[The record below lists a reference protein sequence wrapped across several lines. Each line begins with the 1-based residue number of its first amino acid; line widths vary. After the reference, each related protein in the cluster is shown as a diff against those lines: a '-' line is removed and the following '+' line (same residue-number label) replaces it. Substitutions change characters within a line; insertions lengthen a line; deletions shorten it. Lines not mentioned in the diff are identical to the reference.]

1 MKGISPLVAAVL
13 LIAVTM
19 SIAGVLAYW
28 ASQFVTKSL
37 PGVNESTTQ
46 CRFVNF
52 IIYNCLY
59 NSTTGNLTVT
69 LNNIQT
75 VEVKN
80 LMVYLSFLNGTMSS
94 GTKLN
99 ETLAS
104 GEFRSYVLSGIPS
117 DFSKIIV
124 TTQVCPDISK
134 EDACR
139 RS

>member
-37 PGVNESTTQ
+37 PGINESTTQ
-46 CRFVNF
+46 CRFTNF
-52 IIYNCLY
+52 IIYNCFY
-59 NSTTGNLTVT
+59 NSSTSKLIIT

-75 VEVKN
+75 VEVKD
-80 LMVYLSFLNGTMSS
+80 LMVYLSFTNGTMSS

-99 ETLAS
+99 ETLAP
-104 GEFRSYVLSGIPS
+104 GEFRSYTLSGISS

>member
-37 PGVNESTTQ
+37 PEVNQTTAQ
-46 CRFVNF
+46 CRFTNF
-52 IIYNCLY
+52 IIYNCFY
-59 NSTTGNLTVT
+59 NSSASKLVLT

-75 VEVKN
+75 VEARD
-80 LMVYLSFLNGTMSS
+80 LMVYFSFANGTMSS

-99 ETLAS
+99 ETVAP
-104 GEFRSYVLSGIPS
+104 GEFRSYILSGISS

-124 TTQVCPDISK
+124 TTQICPDVSK
-134 EDACR
+134 ESSCT

>member
-37 PGVNESTTQ
+37 PEVNQSATQ
-46 CRFVNF
+46 CRFTNF
-52 IIYNCLY
+52 IIYDCFY
-59 NSTTGNLTVT
+59 NSSTSKLIIT
-69 LNNIQT
+69 LNNIQS
-75 VEVKN
+75 VEVRS
-80 LMVYLSFLNGTMSS
+80 LVAYLSFTNGTMSS
-94 GTKLN
+94 GISLN
-99 ETLAS
+99 ETLAP
-104 GEFRSYVLSGIPS
+104 GEFKSYILSGIPS

-134 EDACR
+134 EDVCK

>member
-37 PGVNESTTQ
+37 PGLNETTTQ
-46 CRFVNF
+46 CRFTNF
-52 IIYNCLY
+52 VIYNCLY
-59 NSTTGNLTVT
+59 NSSASQLTMT

-75 VEVKN
+75 VEIKD
-80 LMVYLSFLNGTMSS
+80 LTVYLSFLNGSLSS
-94 GTKLN
+94 GIKLN
-99 ETLAS
+99 GTLAG
-104 GEFRSYVLSGIPS
+104 GEFRSYVLSSIS
-117 DFSKIIV
+117 NDFSKVIV
-124 TTQVCPDISK
+124 TTQICPDISK
-134 EDACR
+134 EDACK